1 MARASKTPIGTT
13 NVIIRKIASG
23 AINASA
29 SVRLRICARLRS
41 RLSCAID
48 GSDGG
53 EDGDAEY
60 GALPDAMEV
69 MIDSIREKLK
79 KKPNPQRKA

>member
-1 MARASKTPIGTT
+1 M
-13 NVIIRKIASG
+13 
-23 AINASA
+23 
-29 SVRLRICARLRS
+29 
-41 RLSCAID
+41 D

-79 KKPNPQRKA
+79 KKPNPQRKARREAGRVIA

>member
-1 MARASKTPIGTT
+1 M
-13 NVIIRKIASG
+13 
-23 AINASA
+23 
-29 SVRLRICARLRS
+29 
-41 RLSCAID
+41 D
-48 GSDGG
+48 GKDGKDDG

-79 KKPNPQRKA
+79 KRPNPRRKARREAGRVIA

>member
-1 MARASKTPIGTT
+1 M
-13 NVIIRKIASG
+13 
-23 AINASA
+23 
-29 SVRLRICARLRS
+29 L
-41 RLSCAID
+41 D
-48 GSDGG
+48 GKDG

-79 KKPNPQRKA
+79 KTVKKRPMGWPSAQRQTAPRPCCTRRAPWLLT